1 METNNIEEVI
11 MMINIIALIVALVV
25 GQTVSALIVMGIT
38 MKVVTSKRF
47 MKKYANIAKNMVEM
61 MDDDM

>member
-1 METNNIEEVI
+1 